1 VCVLLTIYLSNHIPV
16 NTHVASTSCPQ
27 CDRPKLYCICSLNR
41 PSKHE
46 SISSSNSSEDGS
58 LTPPIYTNASTS
70 TSAGLNHHQGS
81 LPSSPSSQTSTP
93 YLRHPTIPIH
103 DPSDDI
109 DSDTPIY
116 KSVEEVHS
124 TDKSAVL
131 GEFSNKSSE
140 ELMNQIYSGFH
151 PLASAATIK
160 EEKDELVELAKE
172 DS

>member
-1 VCVLLTIYLSNHIPV
+1 MK
-16 NTHVASTSCPQ
+16 Q
-27 CDRPKLYCICSLNR
+27 
-41 PSKHE
+41 E

-58 LTPPIYTNASTS
+58 LTPPIYTNAS
-70 TSAGLNHHQGS
+70 SAGLSHPQS
-81 LPSSPSSQTSTP
+81 PLPSSPSSQSNTP
-93 YLRHPTIPIH
+93 YLRHLTIPIH

-116 KSVEEVHS
+116 KSVEEVHAN
-124 TDKSAVL
+124 DKSAVL

-151 PLASAATIK
+151 PLASAVTMK
-160 EEKDELVELAKE
+160 EEKDELVELAEE